1 MATRNIFKLW
11 ITGRAPEKDISGAR
25 LPSRQTK
32 TIATT
37 TAETSDKLR
46 DIWTEAAR
54 PYKCKENRRIISQLK
69 KCTL

>member
-11 ITGRAPEKDISGAR
+11 VTGQAPGKDILGAR

-46 DIWTEAAR
+46 DIWTEVGF
-54 PYKCKENRRIISQLK
+54 PYK
-69 KCTL
+69 T